1 MVTART
7 QQLIDQFESLSLESV
22 DQLTNLY
29 ATNALF
35 KDPFNQVIGH
45 DAIKQI
51 VVHMFSQ
58 VNNPRFVINSVL
70 EDGRHASLTWDFRF
84 QFKSSPQQSETIRG
98 CTWFTFNDHDL
109 ITEHRDYWDA
119 AEELYEKLPLIG
131 SLMKWLKKKGQAFSL
146 TLI

>member
-7 QQLIDQFESLSLESV
+7 QQLINQFESLSLESV

-29 ATNALF
+29 ATHALF
-35 KDPFNQVIGH
+35 KDPFNQVIGR

-51 VVHMFSQ
+51 FVHMFSQ

-70 EDGRHASLTWDFRF
+70 EDDQHASLTWDFRF
-84 QFKSSPQQSETIRG
+84 EFKSSPQHSEIIRG

-131 SLMKWLKKKGQAFSL
+131 SLMKWLKKRAKHSA
-146 TLI
+146 

>member
-7 QQLIDQFESLSLESV
+7 KQLIDQFESLSLESV

-29 ATNALF
+29 ASNALF

-51 VVHMFSQ
+51 FVHMFSQ

-131 SLMKWLKKKGQAFSL
+131 SLMKWLKKRAKHSA
-146 TLI
+146 

>member
-7 QQLIDQFESLSLESV
+7 QQLINQFESLSLESV

-29 ATNALF
+29 ATHALF
-35 KDPFNQVIGH
+35 KDPFNQVIGR

-51 VVHMFSQ
+51 FVHMFSQ

-70 EDGRHASLTWDFRF
+70 EDGLHASLTWDFRF
-84 QFKSSPQQSETIRG
+84 EFKSSPQHSEIIRG

-131 SLMKWLKKKGQAFSL
+131 SLMKWLKKRAKHSA
-146 TLI
+146 

>member
-7 QQLIDQFESLSLESV
+7 QQLINQFESLSLESV

-29 ATNALF
+29 ATHALF
-35 KDPFNQVIGH
+35 KDPFNQVIGR

-51 VVHMFSQ
+51 FVHMFSQ
-58 VNNPRFVINSVL
+58 VNNPRFLINSVL
-70 EDGRHASLTWDFRF
+70 EDDQHASLTWDFRF
-84 QFKSSPQQSETIRG
+84 EFKSSPQHSEIIRG

-131 SLMKWLKKKGQAFSL
+131 SLMKWLKKRAKHSA
-146 TLI
+146 

>member
-29 ATNALF
+29 ATHALF
-35 KDPFNQVIGH
+35 KDPFNQVIGR

-51 VVHMFSQ
+51 FVHMFSQ

-70 EDGRHASLTWDFRF
+70 EDDQHASLTWDFRF
-84 QFKSSPQQSETIRG
+84 EFKSSPQHSEIIRG

-131 SLMKWLKKKGQAFSL
+131 SLMKWLKKRAKHSA
-146 TLI
+146 

>member
-29 ATNALF
+29 ASNALF
-35 KDPFNQVIGH
+35 KDPFNQVIGQ

-51 VVHMFSQ
+51 FVHMFSQ

-84 QFKSSPQQSETIRG
+84 QFKSSPQQSQIIRG

-131 SLMKWLKKKGQAFSL
+131 SLMKWLKKRAKHSA
-146 TLI
+146 

>member
-7 QQLIDQFESLSLESV
+7 QQLINQFESLSLESV

-29 ATNALF
+29 ATHALF
-35 KDPFNQVIGH
+35 KDPFNQVIGR

-51 VVHMFSQ
+51 FVHMFSQ
-58 VNNPRFVINSVL
+58 VNNPRFLINSVL
-70 EDGRHASLTWDFRF
+70 EDDQHASLTWDFRF
-84 QFKSSPQQSETIRG
+84 EFKSSPQHSEIIRG

-131 SLMKWLKKKGQAFSL
+131 SLMKWLKKRAKHS
-146 TLI
+146 T

>member
-7 QQLIDQFESLSLESV
+7 QQLINQFESLSLESV

-29 ATNALF
+29 ATHALF
-35 KDPFNQVIGH
+35 KDPFNQVIGR

-51 VVHMFSQ
+51 FVHMFSQ

-70 EDGRHASLTWDFRF
+70 EDGRHSSLTWDFRF
-84 QFKSSPQQSETIRG
+84 QFKSSPQQSEIIRG

-131 SLMKWLKKKGQAFSL
+131 SLMKWLKKRAKHSA
-146 TLI
+146 

>member
-7 QQLIDQFESLSLESV
+7 QQLINQFESLSLESV

-29 ATNALF
+29 ATHALF
-35 KDPFNQVIGH
+35 KDPFNQVIGR

-51 VVHMFSQ
+51 FVHMFSQ

-70 EDGRHASLTWDFRF
+70 EDDQHASLTWDFRF
-84 QFKSSPQQSETIRG
+84 EFKSSPQHSEIIRG

-131 SLMKWLKKKGQAFSL
+131 SLMKWLKKRAKHS
-146 TLI
+146 T

>member
-7 QQLIDQFESLSLESV
+7 QQLINQFESLSLESV

-29 ATNALF
+29 ATHALF
-35 KDPFNQVIGH
+35 KDPFNQVIGR

-51 VVHMFSQ
+51 FVHMFSQ

-70 EDGRHASLTWDFRF
+70 EDGRHASLTWNFRF
-84 QFKSSPQQSETIRG
+84 QFKSSPQQSEIIRG

-131 SLMKWLKKKGQAFSL
+131 SLMKWLKKRAKHSA
-146 TLI
+146 

>member
-7 QQLIDQFESLSLESV
+7 QQLINQFESLSLESV

-29 ATNALF
+29 ATHALF
-35 KDPFNQVIGH
+35 KDPFNQVIGR

-51 VVHMFSQ
+51 FVHMFSQ

-84 QFKSSPQQSETIRG
+84 QFKSSPQQSEIIRG

-131 SLMKWLKKKGQAFSL
+131 SLMKWLKKRAKHSA
-146 TLI
+146 

>member
-7 QQLIDQFESLSLESV
+7 QQLINQFESLSLESV

-29 ATNALF
+29 ATHALF
-35 KDPFNQVIGH
+35 KDPFNQVIGR

-51 VVHMFSQ
+51 FVHMFSQ

-70 EDGRHASLTWDFRF
+70 EDDQHASLTWDFRF
-84 QFKSSPQQSETIRG
+84 EFKSSPQHSEIIRG

-119 AEELYEKLPLIG
+119 TEELYEKLPLIG
-131 SLMKWLKKKGQAFSL
+131 SLMKWLKKRAKHSA
-146 TLI
+146 

>member
-7 QQLIDQFESLSLESV
+7 QHLIDQFESLSLESV

-51 VVHMFSQ
+51 FVHMFSQ

-70 EDGRHASLTWDFRF
+70 EDGRRASLTWDFRF
-84 QFKSSPQQSETIRG
+84 QFKSSPQQSEIIRG

-109 ITEHRDYWDA
+109 ITS
-119 AEELYEKLPLIG
+119 I
-131 SLMKWLKKKGQAFSL
+131 S
-146 TLI
+146 

>member
-29 ATNALF
+29 ATHALF
-35 KDPFNQVIGH
+35 KDPFNQVIGR

-51 VVHMFSQ
+51 FVHMFSQ

-84 QFKSSPQQSETIRG
+84 QFKSSPQQSEIIRG

-131 SLMKWLKKKGQAFSL
+131 SLMKWLKKRAKHSA
-146 TLI
+146 

>member
-7 QQLIDQFESLSLESV
+7 QQLINQFESLSLESV

-29 ATNALF
+29 ATHALF
-35 KDPFNQVIGH
+35 KDPFNQVIGRE
-45 DAIKQI
+45 AIKQI
-51 VVHMFSQ
+51 FVHMFSQ
-58 VNNPRFVINSVL
+58 VNNPRFLINSVL
-70 EDGRHASLTWDFRF
+70 EDDQHASLTWDFRF
-84 QFKSSPQQSETIRG
+84 EFKSSPQHSEIIRG

-131 SLMKWLKKKGQAFSL
+131 SLMKWLKKRAKHSA
-146 TLI
+146 